1 MLDLHTHSLFSDGEL
16 IPSELV
22 RRFEA
27 AGYSVV
33 AITDHVDSSTLDFVV
48 PRIVRAAQ
56 DLTGNI
62 IVIPGVELTHVPPPQ
77 IGPLCRQARQ
87 LGARLIVVHGET
99 IVEPVPEGTNRA
111 ALEAGVDLLA
121 HPGLI
126 TPEDARMA
134 ASRGV
139 FLEISGRKGHS
150 FTNGHVAKVAREA
163 GARLVLDSD
172 THSPGDIL
180 GEKLA
185 RKVAQGAGLGP
196 SGFDELMENGRL
208 LAARAGSKP

>member
-27 AGYSVV
+27 SGYSVI

-56 DLTGNI
+56 DLSGAMT
-62 IVIPGVELTHVPPPQ
+62 VIPGVELTHVPPAQ
-77 IGPLCRQARQ
+77 IATLCRKARE

-99 IVEPVPEGTNRA
+99 IVEPVPQGTNRA
-111 ALEAGVDLLA
+111 AIDAGVDLLA

-126 TPEDARMA
+126 TREDARMA
-134 ASRGV
+134 AERGIY
-139 FLEISGRKGHS
+139 LEISSRKGHS
-150 FTNGHVAKVAREA
+150 YTNGHVASLARET
-163 GARLVLDSD
+163 GAKLVMDSD
-172 THSPGDIL
+172 THSPGDII
-180 GEKLA
+180 GEALA
-185 RKVAQGAGLGP
+185 RKVVQGAGLGP
-196 SGFDELMENGRL
+196 SGFDELQANARL
-208 LAARAGSKP
+208 LAARAGFTL

>member
-22 RRFEA
+22 SRFEA
-27 AGYSVV
+27 AGYTVV

-48 PRIVRAAQ
+48 PRIVRAAR
-56 DLTGNI
+56 DLTGTVT
-62 IVIPGVELTHVPPPQ
+62 VIPGVELTHVPPAQ
-77 IGPLCRQARQ
+77 IGPLCRKARE
-87 LGARLIVVHGET
+87 LGARLVVVHGET
-99 IVEPVPEGTNRA
+99 IVEPVPLGTNKA

-134 ASRGV
+134 ADRGV
-139 FLEISGRKGHS
+139 FLEISSRRGHS
-150 FTNGHVAKVAREA
+150 YTNGHVAALARRA

-180 GEKLA
+180 GESLA
-185 RKVAQGAGLGP
+185 RKVVQGAGMDS
-196 SGFDELMENGRL
+196 SGFDELQANARL
-208 LAARAGSKP
+208 LAARAGSNP